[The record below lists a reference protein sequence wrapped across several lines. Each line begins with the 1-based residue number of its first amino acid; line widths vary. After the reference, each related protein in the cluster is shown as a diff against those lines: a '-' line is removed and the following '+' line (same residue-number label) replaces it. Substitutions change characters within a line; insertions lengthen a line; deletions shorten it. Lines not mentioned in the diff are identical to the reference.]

1 MNRLASRL
9 ALLALLPLSGCSML
23 GLTRP
28 VNVEHERVTT
38 DSGVVLEDLIPGDG
52 PFIQEGQR
60 IRVDYVGFLED
71 GTQFDS
77 SLDRGVPIEFVFG
90 EAPIAG
96 WDEGLA
102 GMHVHGKRRMELP
115 PELAYG
121 EAGVPGL
128 VPANARLTFELEV
141 LEIVDGE

>member
-1 MNRLASRL
+1 MKRLASSL
-9 ALLALLPLSGCSML
+9 AVLALLPLAGCSML

-28 VNVEHERVTT
+28 VDVQHERVKTEG
-38 DSGVVLEDLIPGDG
+38 GVVLEDLLPGDG
-52 PFIQEGQR
+52 PLPTPGQR
-60 IRVDYVGFLED
+60 VRVDYVGFLED

-77 SLDRGVPIEFVFG
+77 SLDRGVPIEFVLG

-96 WDEGLA
+96 WDQ
-102 GMHVHGKRRMELP
+102 GMQGMRVGGKRRMELP

-128 VPANARLTFELEV
+128 VPANARLTFELDLIAIIE
-141 LEIVDGE
+141 E